1 MNEIHISN
9 IQYLFFVGFLNVFL
23 LAFALYFS
31 ERKKM
36 VYEIKNLI
44 KNQK

>member
-23 LAFALYFS
+23 LVFVPIFPS
-31 ERKKM
+31 VKM